1 MKATILNNE
10 IPVTRYSYD
19 GREYLSFAV
28 SGYDEIKLL
37 TNKVLT
43 CAGDKFTFSGWNS
56 DTNECYFKRPL
67 SHSVLCAKIA

>member
-56 DTNECYFKRPL
+56 DKLECYFFRLL
-67 SHSVLCAKIA
+67 SHKVLTASIS